1 MRRRTLLSGLNAR
14 LMTQL
19 IGKVDL
25 VDLTPGFLEN
35 SQMRLPICSRMVLPE
50 AFLATDVILNLIINV
65 SDGLQ
70 VWPNV
75 IKAHI
80 KAELPF
86 MATENILMACV
97 KAGGDRQELH
107 EAIRM
112 HSMEAGKRVKVEG
125 AANDLLERIAADSL
139 FQAVHD
145 HMDALLDPSL
155 FIGRCPQQVEEFI
168 IEEIA
173 PILKKYAKL
182 LEVENVDNIN
192 V

>member
-1 MRRRTLLSGLNAR
+1 MR
-14 LMTQL
+14 MF
-19 IGKVDL
+19 D
-25 VDLTPGFLEN
+25 
-35 SQMRLPICSRMVLPE
+35 SRMVLPE
-50 AFLATDVILNLIINV
+50 AFLATDVILSLNTNV

-107 EAIRM
+107 EAIRI

-145 HMDALLDPSL
+145 HMDELLDPSL
-155 FIGRCPQQVEEFI
+155 FIGRCPQQVEEFL
-168 IEEIA
+168 EQDIA
-173 PILKKYAKL
+173 PILKKYASL
-182 LEVENVDNIN
+182 LEVDNVDAIN